1 MKDGKIVTACVG
13 LGACGSAMVEAAVSV
28 ELGKGFV
35 LNSSAEDLEA
45 IQLLDRD
52 SKFKFGSINGAA
64 KSRKIG
70 FDAFK
75 NEHQKFLTAL
85 ENCLFKDGEKVDVLF
100 VFASA
105 GGGTGSGIIPIC
117 CQILRAKYPQVSIV
131 PVVVMPALNER
142 GIAQQNAL
150 DCLRELDVD
159 NHCVI
164 VVDNSRVDSD
174 MILQKYDAINR
185 ETVETLKRLV
195 NFGKVSRISNIDV
208 ADRLSMFNDPGIL
221 VTASALADE
230 TDESP
235 IRDAIKR
242 AIDATPMC
250 ADVSK
255 NVKRVALQC
264 ELQADMYTERN
275 RSDAQEIFKN
285 VAGIY
290 EGYYAPDTISG
301 GEGVEPKPVNRVLVA
316 FSGAHLSRTSIRERE
331 NVVEQQFKADQTAAT
346 DVSRGN
352 SDLKDSWAGN
362 SKKESNANA
371 DGSFDDIFAQ
381 FE

>member
-1 MKDGKIVTACVG
+1 MKDGKIVAACVG
-13 LGACGSAMVEAAVSV
+13 LGACGSAMTEAAVSV
-28 ELGKGFV
+28 GLGKGFI
-35 LNSSAEDLEA
+35 LNSSSEDLDA

-75 NEHQKFLTAL
+75 TEHQKFLAAL
-85 ENCLFKDGEKVDVLF
+85 DSCLFKDGDKIDVIF

-105 GGGTGSGIIPIC
+105 GGGTGSGIIPVC
-117 CQILRAKYPQVSIV
+117 TQILRSKYPEIAIV
-131 PVVVMPALNER
+131 PVVVMPAMNER

-174 MILQKYDAINR
+174 MILQKYDSINR
-185 ETVETLKRLV
+185 ETAETLNRLTH
-195 NFGKVSRISNIDV
+195 FEKVSRISNIDV
-208 ADRLSMFNDPGIL
+208 ADRMSMFNDPGIL
-221 VTASALADE
+221 VTASALADMN
-230 TDESP
+230 DESP
-235 IRDAIKR
+235 IRDSIKR

-250 ADVSK
+250 ADVSS

-264 ELQADMYTERN
+264 ELQSDMYTEHN
-275 RSDAQEIFKN
+275 RTDAQEIFKN

-290 EGYYAPDTISG
+290 EGYYEPDMIKTADG
-301 GEGVEPKPVNRVLVA
+301 DKPVNRILVA

-331 NVVEQQFKADQTAAT
+331 NVVEQMFKADETAKINVAK
-346 DVSRGN
+346 GN
-352 SDLKDSWAGN
+352 QQLKDDWANGVQ
-362 SKKESNANA
+362 KKRETPAA
-371 DGSFDDIFAQ
+371 EAFDDVFAQ
-381 FE
+381 FGN